1 MACWQEDKN
10 FANKVAQLCCE
21 HFKKLNKKGKPQVG
35 NEWTLLAAIV
45 LVQEQGESK
54 IYM

>member
-1 MACWQEDKN
+1 MACWQEDER

-35 NEWTLLAAIV
+35 HEWTLLAAIV
-45 LVQEQGESK
+45 LVREQGELKS
-54 IYM
+54 